1 MNLVTLVLVVLG
13 IVSAVALLSMFAGNG
28 VALRTKQACRKLI
41 EQSGKLIASSKQDGN
56 PLFAVIDA
64 TAAVA
69 HAEAL
74 SMISSD
80 ENLAIVFKTT
90 SSELLATAQEQ
101 QRKAIKALGSE
112 FPSLLP
118 DEQSA
123 LISGWV

>member
-13 IVSAVALLSMFAGNG
+13 IISAVALLSMFAGNG
-28 VALRTKQACRKLI
+28 SAARTKQACQKLI
-41 EQSGKLIASSKQDGN
+41 LQAGKLIASSKQDGN

-74 SMISSD
+74 AMVSSD
-80 ENLAIVFKTT
+80 ENLTTVFKTT
-90 SSELLATAQEQ
+90 SSELLTTAQEQ
-101 QRKAIKALGSE
+101 QRRAIKDLGGE

-118 DEQSA
+118 DENSVI
-123 LISGWV
+123 ISGWV